1 MPDKRIDPT
10 SQGLGYPESGNN
22 ELGQAATLPSQWA
35 AFTRKYK
42 PGMAGPD
49 AKHALELLAVL
60 SHTTCFSVGCYREDE
75 SHCHRSVVRQLL
87 AQNGAKVE

>member
-1 MPDKRIDPT
+1 MPNKRIDPT
-10 SQGLGYPESGNN
+10 SQGLGYHESGDN
-22 ELGQAATLPSQWA
+22 ELGQADPSRAQWA

-42 PGMAGPD
+42 AGLAERD

-60 SHTTCFSVGCYREDE
+60 SHTTSFSVGCYCEDE
-75 SHCHRSVVRQLL
+75 SHCHRSVVRPLL